1 MNKTVI
7 SIFSGALL
15 LSVCIWLA
23 FPARD
28 LANTGFPKRACSRVF
43 LPAAG
48 RPVVHRIEKCGQD
61 GLPAQAEVEFA
72 NGNFEVI
79 KLRSDRTA
87 SESVEYFPGPKD
99 SQPQTRR
106 VRSRAT
112 FDKDGVTYL
121 THQVYRLDGTLERSG
136 RGQKDGRYETSYYY
150 ADGKTP
156 SRIRQFWNKKLASEK
171 RFREDGSLLA
181 SLIVERGEVSIS
193 LYSPGGARI
202 ANLVRSPMG
211 VFGGDVFS
219 DDGNTLIASFI
230 RDNWNFQEY
239 YFGAQGKRVQVRMG
253 AIMFGNVSVGVYDQD
268 GKVAY
273 IQVFR
278 KRPKRG
284 NVPEETIL
292 MQVSE
297 FDQAQKVTRI
307 IQMNNEGTRPFT
319 VTEPAGDGRIVSDL
333 DSDTGR
339 VLKRTHYDKTGKVVK
354 TESGSRFKSPRIDPA
369 RLKDTPHIELPTYV
383 DADAPPYVYDYR

>member
-239 YFGAQGKRVQVRMG
+239 YFDARGKRVQVRMG
-253 AIMFGNVSVGVYDQD
+253 AIMFGNVTVGVYDKD
-268 GKVAY
+268 EKVAY
-273 IQVFR
+273 IQLFR

-284 NVPEETIL
+284 KLPEELIL
-292 MQVSE
+292 SRVNE
-297 FDQAQKVTRI
+297 YDQAQKITRI
-307 IQMNNEGTRPFT
+307 IQMNNEGTRPFSIA
-319 VTEPAGDGRIVSDL
+319 EPEGDGRIVSDL
-333 DSDTGR
+333 DDTNGR
-339 VLKRTHYDKTGKVVK
+339 VLKRTHYNKAGEVVK
-354 TESGSRFKSPRIDPA
+354 TEAGRRFKTPRIEA
-369 RLKDTPHIELPTYV
+369 VRLKDLPHIEMPTYA